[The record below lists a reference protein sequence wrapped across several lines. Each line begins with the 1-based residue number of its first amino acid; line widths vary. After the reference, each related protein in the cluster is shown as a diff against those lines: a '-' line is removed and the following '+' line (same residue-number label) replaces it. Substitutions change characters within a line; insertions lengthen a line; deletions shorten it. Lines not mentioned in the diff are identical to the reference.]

1 MSLRDRLREAI
12 AAAPAPL
19 RLITGDLG
27 ADARMYQRI
36 SRLPTDELI
45 RWTESAIVGVGRA
58 FSDWQMSA
66 NPAVD
71 SLNEARMGTAALQA
85 VLDEL
90 DSRRTAEG
98 WGR

>member
-1 MSLRDRLREAI
+1 MSLRDRLRDAL
-12 AAAPAPL
+12 AAAPGL
-19 RLITGDLG
+19 QVITGDLG

-36 SRLPTDELI
+36 QRLPTEELI
-45 RWTESAIVGVGRA
+45 RWAESAIVGVGRA

-66 NPAVD
+66 NPAID

-85 VLDEL
+85 VLNEL